1 MRDDPNFAA
10 FVKSLETAPTS
21 GLGKDA
27 EYALWIN
34 SYNALA
40 IRTVVENPCKKSF
53 LGLKKS
59 KITSIKGQHYSYYTI
74 IGASVGGMYICALGS
89 ALIPLPAPFPL
100 LLSRIA
106 L

>member
-1 MRDDPNFAA
+1 MRAEPNFDA

-34 SYNALA
+34 SYNVLA
-40 IRTVVENPCKKSF
+40 IKMVADHPCKKSM

-59 KITSIKGQHYSYYTI
+59 KISSIKGEIKNGVGIPYSLYAYF
-74 IGASVGGMYICALGS
+74 M
-89 ALIPLPAPFPL
+89 
-100 LLSRIA
+100 
-106 L
+106 